1 MEKGGKEMELTEMQH
16 KLQDYKRQLKTLEK
30 LKKQKEIID
39 GQIAHAKDDIEKYE
53 QSLKEARKRLN
64 KLENFSFVNIF
75 RTWTGKQEELLEEG
89 CDRIAEKELK
99 LIESQLIFE
108 DLNDE
113 VIDLVYKIN
122 AIHEAYAA
130 EQIKSMENKI
140 QIYYM
145 ANEPKMADRLND
157 LVEQEFLVQQLILE
171 ITEAIEAGREAQK
184 KLVEAAEALNTA
196 TSYSTWDTFFGGGF
210 LVTAI
215 KHQELDKSNSYIHSA
230 QQALQRFQNELLD
243 VQEMRRGTLQIETD
257 GFVKFADYF
266 FDDIFSDWSIHS
278 KIATSTNLIRRVS
291 DDVANTLN
299 ELKMKMTLAE
309 EKKKQLADEKTQLI
323 TNRGKDCF
331 NEETGVK

>member
-196 TSYSTWDTFFGGGF
+196 SSYSTWDTFFGGGF